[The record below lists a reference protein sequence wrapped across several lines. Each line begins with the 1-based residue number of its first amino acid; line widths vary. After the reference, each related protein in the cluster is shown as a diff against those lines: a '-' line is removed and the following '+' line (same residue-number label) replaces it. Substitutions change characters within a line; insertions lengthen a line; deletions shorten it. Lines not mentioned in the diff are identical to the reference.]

1 MDTSLVNLASKNDSV
16 STEEFF
22 GSWAHSETGINLYLG
37 LNCARF
43 LDHMPISFVGR
54 VEYMVEDWDDFLAQR
69 LGLGENERREKQ
81 VAKIAWSLLEDGFTT
96 QTKLKFELP
105 HTHQVPTAG
114 QRLSHE
120 AVSYIRAY
128 FAADYTCLDE
138 MVIRGLLPRE
148 YPTELLSREIYE
160 Y

>member
-1 MDTSLVNLASKNDSV
+1 
-16 STEEFF
+16 
-22 GSWAHSETGINLYLG
+22 
-37 LNCARF
+37 
-43 LDHMPISFVGR
+43 MPISFVGR

-69 LGLGENERREKQ
+69 LGLRENERRP
-81 VAKIAWSLLEDGFTT
+81 AWSLLEDGFTI

-105 HTHQVPTAG
+105 QTHHVPPAG
-114 QRLSHE
+114 LRLSHE

-128 FAADYTCLDE
+128 FAADYTCLGE
-138 MVIRGLLPRE
+138 MVIRGLLPRA